1 MQRTEASRRSGDTS
15 CEVLPQQELQVRVKD
30 GATTAEGSLT
40 LFRHGRFFANQD
52 TCSDIQGNH
61 MCRMGSMRYQ
71 QV

>member
-40 LFRHGRFFANQD
+40 LFTADFLPTKTHVQMFRVIIFVEWGR
-52 TCSDIQGNH
+52 
-61 MCRMGSMRYQ
+61 
-71 QV
+71 